1 MTLSARLLTPLFL
14 LCCATSV
21 ASQAQAQAQAQ
32 DRQAQRVFTGK
43 LMFSPDEEALYLKR
57 YDRALSRSAAAEIYE
72 PLETI
77 AGASD
82 WTPLPAAKPRER
94 TISQAGLRAA
104 TAYAAANASNAFI
117 VWRNGKVEVESYFG
131 AGTRTT
137 SVNGFSL
144 AKPVTAVAVGRAI
157 MLGKIRSL
165 DQPVADFVTEWKDD
179 PRRARILVRHL
190 LDMRAGFLRQA
201 SAAEPDDVMSRSFL
215 HPRSDEILIREYPV
229 VDEPGSRYEYNNAA
243 SDMVAIVIERATGRR
258 YAEFVGTEILQ
269 KIGALGG
276 GVWLKHEHGMAHSG
290 CCMLLPAETFLRLA
304 ILTLR
309 DGVWA
314 GQRLLPESY
323 VAEMKRTTARN
334 PYYGLALYV
343 AGRYTDR
350 RGPAN
355 PDLPLPKTLHGE
367 PYLAADL
374 YLFDGNMNQV
384 VYVIPS
390 QDLVILRTG
399 RIPPRSKD
407 AEWDNAYLP
416 NVVMRGIV
424 RGRGSSVAQPR

>member
-1 MTLSARLLTPLFL
+1 MSSSVRLLTSLFL
-14 LCCATSV
+14 LCCATTV
-21 ASQAQAQAQAQ
+21 AAQAQ
-32 DRQAQRVFTGK
+32 DRQAQRTFTGK

-57 YDRALSRSAAAEIYE
+57 YERAISRSTADEIYE

-77 AGASD
+77 VGAKN
-82 WTPLPAAKPRER
+82 WLPLPTAKPRER
-94 TISQAGLRAA
+94 TISQTSLRAA
-104 TAYAAANASNAFI
+104 TAYAAANASNALI
-117 VWRNGKVEVESYFG
+117 VWRNGKVEAESYFG

-137 SVNGFSL
+137 PVNSFSL
-144 AKPVTAVAVGRAI
+144 AKPVTALAVGRAV

-165 DQPVADFVTEWKDD
+165 AQPVADFVDEWKDD
-179 PRRARILVRHL
+179 PLRARILVRHL

-201 SAAEPDDVMSRSFL
+201 SATKSDDVMSRSFL

-276 GVWLKHEHGMAHSG
+276 TVWLNRERGVAHSG
-290 CCMLLPAETFLRLA
+290 CCMLVPAETFLRLA

-309 DGVWA
+309 DGVWD
-314 GQRLLPESY
+314 GQRLLPESF
-323 VAEMKRTTARN
+323 VADMKRSTAEN

-343 AGRYTDR
+343 AGRYTHR
-350 RGPAN
+350 RSAAN
-355 PDLPLPKTLHGE
+355 PDLPLPKTLHSE

-399 RIPPRSKD
+399 RSPPRGAH

-416 NVVMRGIV
+416 NVIMRGIV
-424 RGRGSSVAQPR
+424 RGARRSVVQPR